1 MAITM
6 KFFRE
11 TSLKCWTM
19 YAWGCS
25 TMVDHSPS
33 HPKVEGLSP
42 ATTSGTKVKMA
53 KSWNCNYFIS
63 LHLHSTCINKQGHT
77 VNNLVELKLVK
88 LWVSLSHWTYA
99 QIIFPTSFADQKGGG
114 LNKVA
119 TLAKYSKNTRQ
130 LLFYICS
137 TNSNFDHLCPYVN
150 VYL

>member
-1 MAITM
+1 MAITL
-6 KFFRE
+6 KIFRE
-11 TSLKCWTM
+11 TRLKCWTK
-19 YAWGCS
+19 YAWGGD
-25 TMVDHSPS
+25 TVVEHSPS

-114 LNKVA
+114 VLIRLLHWLNIARTPANYFFIYV
-119 TLAKYSKNTRQ
+119 RQ
-130 LLFYICS
+130 TPILTICV
-137 TNSNFDHLCPYVN
+137 LM
-150 VYL
+150 